1 MADEVKLT
9 REGHVRQQA
18 MLERERIRLEDITRS
33 LGENTDYD
41 DDEADSSLEDIKRE
55 KAQLELH
62 IQELEDTLSRA
73 MILSVDEHSKHSD
86 QADLGAVVVL
96 RDTAS
101 QREMRGVL
109 VSALEASTLGEGGL
123 RQISDDSPVGKAL
136 QGKKVGESFVV
147 QLPKG
152 PTTYE
157 LVSLEY

>member
-9 REGHVRQQA
+9 REGYVRQQA
-18 MLERERIRLEDITRS
+18 LLERERIRLEDIARS

-73 MILSVDEHSKHSD
+73 MILNAGEHGEHSD

-96 RDTAS
+96 RDTQS
-101 QREMRGVL
+101 RREMRGVL
-109 VSALEASTLGEGGL
+109 VSALEASTVGDGL

-157 LVSLEY
+157 LVSLEW

>member
-18 MLERERIRLEDITRS
+18 MLERERIRLEDITRL

-55 KAQLELH
+55 KSQLELH

-73 MILSVDEHSKHSD
+73 MILSAGEHSD

-96 RDTAS
+96 RDIQS
-101 QREMRGVL
+101 RREMRGVL
-109 VSALEASTLGEGGL
+109 VSALEASTVGDGL

-136 QGKKVGESFVV
+136 QGTKVGESFVV

-152 PTTYE
+152 LTTYE

>member
-9 REGHVRQQA
+9 CEGHSRQQA

-41 DDEADSSLEDIKRE
+41 DDEADSGLEDIKRE

-73 MILSVDEHSKHSD
+73 MILSVSEHRD

-109 VSALEASTLGEGGL
+109 VSALEASTVGDGL

-152 PTTYE
+152 LTTYE
-157 LVSLEY
+157 LVSLEW